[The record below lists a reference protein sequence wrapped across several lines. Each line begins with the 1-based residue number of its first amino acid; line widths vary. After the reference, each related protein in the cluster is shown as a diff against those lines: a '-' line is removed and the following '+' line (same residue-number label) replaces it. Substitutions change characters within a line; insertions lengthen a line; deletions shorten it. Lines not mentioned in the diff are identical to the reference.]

1 MADLLERL
9 SGIQRGA
16 SVERLGLALEA
27 ETFIHFD
34 DAVRENIDN
43 AVLAAVIWEL
53 ESDDSVDFI
62 ECLET
67 SDRQDILD
75 AISEQERVLLE
86 DSLSYPEDSAS
97 RLMRRASAN
106 VPSYWMVGQT
116 IDHMRLDAEMPNNF
130 CLLMVVG
137 PTHEPLGVVPL
148 ATLDATGLISQRLS
162 MPISC
167 VYQRKW
173 IRKTLPPCFA
183 NAVWCRRRWW
193 RSRGGWWVRS
203 TLKTSF
209 MLSTKKTEEDIL
221 KFGGVRE
228 KNFYEAVIGTFRSR
242 F

>member
-9 SGIQRGA
+9 AGAQRGA
-16 SVERLGLALEA
+16 SVERLGPALEV
-27 ETFIHFD
+27 ETFIHLD

-43 AVLAAVIWEL
+43 AVLATVIWEL

-75 AISEQERVLLE
+75 AVPEQERVLLE

-106 VPSYWMVGQT
+106 ISSYWMVGQT
-116 IDHMRLDAEMPNNF
+116 IGHMRSDAEMPNNF

-148 ATLDATGLISQRLS
+148 ATLDGPVDIQRLS

-173 IRKTLPPCFA
+173 IGKTLPSCF
-183 NAVWCRRRWW
+183 NAVWVGAGGG
-193 RSRGGWWVRS
+193 RSGRLVGAIDVEDIVHIIDEE
-203 TLKTSF
+203 
-209 MLSTKKTEEDIL
+209 TEEDIL
-221 KFGGVRE
+221 NVGVRE
-228 KNFYEAVIGTFRSR
+228 KISKKL
-242 F
+242 